1 MNFFKTAAIL
11 IRANPSVA
19 VSIGLGGMVVI
30 IHLIVLLVWV
40 KRGVGGEKKRKVRQ
54 PVVDRVTGKDPV
66 QNARRFAEVA
76 DGNARHFKRCH
87 HISWWLQNIAGILVT
102 LLAGYAPTFV
112 IQIFSMISILVPN
125 ADKFFGWL
133 EAWQSARI
141 TSQLLSE
148 LIMSWDEENFRPDL
162 SDVERAREFAVQAR
176 KILGGDRERFLSTAA
191 KQVLSSDKVGSEPAK
206 KE

>member
-1 MNFFKTAAIL
+1 MNLLKTL
-11 IRANPSVA
+11 IALTISKPFVA

-40 KRGVGGEKKRKVRQ
+40 KQGVSGVKKKKIRQ
-54 PVVDRVTGKDPV
+54 PVVDGVTGKNPV

-76 DGNARHFKRCH
+76 DVNARHFKRCH
-87 HISWWLQNIAGILVT
+87 HISWWLQNIVGILVT
-102 LLAGYAPTFV
+102 LLVGYAPTIV
-112 IQIFSMISILVPN
+112 IQIFSMIGVLVPN

-141 TSQLLSE
+141 TSQQLSE
-148 LIMSWDEENFRPDL
+148 LIMEIDQETFRRDL
-162 SDVERAREFAVQAR
+162 SEAERIIEFAAQVKR
-176 KILGGDRERFLSTAA
+176 ILGGDRERFLSTAA
-191 KQVLSSDKVGSEPAK
+191 KQVLSSDKAGSEPAK